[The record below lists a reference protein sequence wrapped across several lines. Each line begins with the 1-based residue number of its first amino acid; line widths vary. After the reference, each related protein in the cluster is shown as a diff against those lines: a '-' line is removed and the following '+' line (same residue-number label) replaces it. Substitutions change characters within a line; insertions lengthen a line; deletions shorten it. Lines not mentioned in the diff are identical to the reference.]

1 MQSHSLEVE
10 TTYNL
15 NLKMKY
21 IITESRLDNV
31 IFNYLD
37 IKLNGIEKRKSI
49 NNYDV
54 LFILPEQE
62 FAMLGW
68 KGPGDLFVLYTLIDD
83 IQNIFT
89 LERDESLDVIGKYVK
104 DRYKLKVTNPMEV
117 GLMYSM
123 ILKIDRD

>member
-1 MQSHSLEVE
+1 LEVE

>member
-1 MQSHSLEVE
+1 
-10 TTYNL
+10 
-15 NLKMKY
+15 MKY
-21 IITESRLDNV
+21 VITESKLNKV
-31 IFNYLD
+31 IFKYLD
-37 IKLNGIEKRKSI
+37 MKLNSAEKIKSI